1 MIFKHFHLAARPHR
15 REEAMR
21 KSLTR
26 ALFPTLSS
34 FPISFENTTQVQFL
48 GKKKKLSQRIV
59 IKASILSIATSQRVQ
74 DRRVTGRR
82 ADLTWAPLLIQQT
95 GCQTSP
101 AGRTGR
107 TGREASRP
115 GARCEAEAVQE
126 QSLENT
132 AAGVATDGHG
142 LPSVTS
148 PTVTSGSLLPRPSH
162 R

>member
-1 MIFKHFHLAARPHR
+1 MHFFQLCP
-15 REEAMR
+15 
-21 KSLTR
+21 
-26 ALFPTLSS
+26 LFPFLSK
-34 FPISFENTTQVQFL
+34 TQHKFNFWE
-48 GKKKKLSQRIV
+48 KKKKLSQRIV

-107 TGREASRP
+107 TGRTGREASRP
-115 GARCEAEAVQE
+115 GAQSEAEAVQE

-132 AAGVATDGHG
+132 AAGVATDGHR